1 MYPYS
6 LDGKHGFRLRLPT
19 VFPKQDWGERGK
31 EEPGG
36 RGGGSYRLKDTT
48 HRPSLTVTEA
58 VMTQRCSA
66 LSMQWSCSI
75 RPQPIGF
82 DREIKTPLFF
92 FFAGYLCKKY

>member
-1 MYPYS
+1 MAFAY
-6 LDGKHGFRLRLPT
+6 GCLR
-19 VFPKQDWGERGK
+19 FSQSRMGDRGK

-36 RGGGSYRLKDTT
+36 GGGSYRLKDTT

-75 RPQPIGF
+75 VPRPTGF
-82 DREIKTPLFF
+82 DREMETPHFS
-92 FFAGYLCKKY
+92 FFAGYLCNKY